1 MKPKNR
7 SEQRQTIMIILYQIF
22 LFEQKEN
29 LIELQSYI
37 EEMTKKEEPFVKDTI
52 NGVLKNRV
60 TIIEKANQYL
70 KDWSLDRLSKIDQAI
85 ISIGIYELL
94 WTDTPPVVC
103 INEAIELAKQYSD
116 DAVRKMINGILD
128 KVYRNKE

>member
-52 NGVLKNRV
+52 SGVLKNRV
-60 TIIEKANQYL
+60 IIKEKANQYL
-70 KDWSLDRLSKIDQAI
+70 KDWLIDRLSKIDQAI

-94 WTDTPPVVC
+94 WTDTPPAVC

-116 DAVRKMINGILD
+116 DAVRKMINGVLD